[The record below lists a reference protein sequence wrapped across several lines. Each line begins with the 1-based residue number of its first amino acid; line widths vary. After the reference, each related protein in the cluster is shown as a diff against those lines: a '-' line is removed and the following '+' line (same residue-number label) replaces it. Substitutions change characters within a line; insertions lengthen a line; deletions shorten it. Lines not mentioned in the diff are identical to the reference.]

1 MTIEHSNPTDLSP
14 PPTGVYSHLVAAS
27 GKQLFIAGQLPR
39 DKAGKLVGPND
50 IAAQYRQAWA
60 NMLIA
65 LRAAGLGPEHLV
77 KTTMFVVGE
86 SSLSGIRTVRQEFLL
101 PNPPATTMVV
111 VAALAQPGALI
122 EIEGIAVFPDRG

>member
-14 PPTGVYSHLVAAS
+14 PPTGVYSHMVAAS

-39 DKAGKLVGPND
+39 DKAGKLVGPDD
-50 IAAQYRQAWA
+50 IAAQYRQAWG
-60 NMLIA
+60 NMLTA

-77 KTTMFVVGE
+77 KTTMFVA
-86 SSLSGIRTVRQEFLL
+86 GIRTVRQEFLL

>member
-14 PPTGVYSHLVAAS
+14 PPAGVYSHLVAAS

-39 DKAGKLVGPND
+39 DKAGKLVGPDD
-50 IAAQYRQAWA
+50 IVAQYRQAWG
-60 NMLIA
+60 NMLTA

-86 SSLSGIRTVRQEFLL
+86 SNLAGIRTVRQEFLL

>member
-14 PPTGVYSHLVAAS
+14 PPTGVYSHLVAAA

-39 DKAGKLVGPND
+39 DKAGKLVGHND

-60 NMLIA
+60 NMLTA

-77 KTTMFVVGE
+77 H
-86 SSLSGIRTVRQEFLL
+86 VRRWRKQ
-101 PNPPATTMVV
+101 PVWHPYR
-111 VAALAQPGALI
+111 AARVSASQPTGHHDGGGCGTRPTRCA
-122 EIEGIAVFPDRG
+122 D

>member
-14 PPTGVYSHLVAAS
+14 PPKGVYSHLVAAS

-50 IAAQYRQAWA
+50 IAAQYRQAWG
-60 NMLIA
+60 NVLTA

-77 KTTMFVVGE
+77 KTTMFIVGE
-86 SSLSGIRTVRQEFLL
+86 SNLSGIRTVREEFLL
-101 PNPPATTMVV
+101 PNPPAVTMVV
-111 VAALAQPGALI
+111 VAGLAQPGALI
-122 EIEGIAVFPDRG
+122 EIEGIAVFPNRG